1 MLSSE
6 WDQVMQG
13 LVYLVRKLT
22 GGSGN
27 PLKGFKQS
35 SDIINVH
42 FRKILAAERR
52 LDWRGTRME
61 IQKPI

>member
-1 MLSSE
+1 MLGSE

-27 PLKGFKQS
+27 PLKGFKQR
-35 SDIINVH
+35 SDIIIVH
-42 FRKILAAERR
+42 F
-52 LDWRGTRME
+52 
-61 IQKPI
+61 

>member
-1 MLSSE
+1 MLGSE

-22 GGSGN
+22 GDSGN

-42 FRKILAAERR
+42 FRKILAAE
-52 LDWRGTRME
+52 
-61 IQKPI
+61 